1 MRKNIRENKLNLLL
15 SMISAIMCLYC
26 FYPFIRYCFPFNGT
40 LFISLIVILFACTI
54 IISWLVITKLRKKW
68 IGGGTCEGNIT
79 ERRTSLDLI
88 RTIACILVITVH
100 YVNRT
105 SYYSSPAQG
114 TAYFA
119 VSVIRWIAQCCCPL
133 FMILSGYFLCNRSL
147 DKKFGH
153 GLWHFLRNYFVICL
167 FYLLYTAPMAATAE
181 KIKGL
186 CNLSYMWYINMY
198 FGLFLLTPF
207 LNIMWKALNEHY
219 KICLLIVLLLLG
231 SFSSVTDFW
240 WTNYWNGLYP
250 ILYYFLG
257 VWFREREFTM
267 KKFPGIVLF
276 MAMILMEALYTYYVD
291 PGQVFDWL
299 TNFGGYSSAYN
310 AMPTVIAS
318 CIIFIL
324 CKDIKLEAKY
334 VKPALR
340 KISENSLEIYLA
352 LCMFL
357 DGMIFPY
364 IWAIFAPKAGIVG
377 VYFILVPIELFAA
390 VLFGIALNKILD
402 KLQKLFLSIFHR
414 CNIG

>member
-1 MRKNIRENKLNLLL
+1 
-15 SMISAIMCLYC
+15 
-26 FYPFIRYCFPFNGT
+26 
-40 LFISLIVILFACTI
+40 
-54 IISWLVITKLRKKW
+54 
-68 IGGGTCEGNIT
+68 
-79 ERRTSLDLI
+79 
-88 RTIACILVITVH
+88 
-100 YVNRT
+100 
-105 SYYSSPAQG
+105 
-114 TAYFA
+114 
-119 VSVIRWIAQCCCPL
+119 
-133 FMILSGYFLCNRSL
+133 
-147 DKKFGH
+147 
-153 GLWHFLRNYFVICL
+153 
-167 FYLLYTAPMAATAE
+167 
-181 KIKGL
+181 
-186 CNLSYMWYINMY
+186 
-198 FGLFLLTPF
+198 
-207 LNIMWKALNEHY
+207 
-219 KICLLIVLLLLG
+219 
-231 SFSSVTDFW
+231 
-240 WTNYWNGLYP
+240 
-250 ILYYFLG
+250 
-257 VWFREREFTM
+257 M